1 MRDPLS
7 IGFDLGG
14 TQVRAALV
22 AGGVVRRRAAVLT
35 DVAGGPNAVV
45 GQFRALAAEICEGVD
60 FTRIK
65 AIGIAAPGPMDTQT
79 GIVDHIPT
87 LPGWNEFPLRQ
98 RLAQEFL
105 RPTIVENDGIAA
117 AYGEWKH
124 GAGKGLDHLVY
135 VTVST
140 GIGGGVVV
148 DGRLMHGRRGMAG
161 HVGHFQI
168 APDGPV
174 CSCGAVGCF
183 EAFAAGT
190 ALGKRA
196 HMAAASDPS
205 GYLGSKASFEK
216 IVSRHVVE
224 GARLD
229 DAECL
234 ALLREEAEYL
244 GVGFTGLIHLFSPQ
258 RLIMGGGVAKA
269 FDLMSDDIHAVIR
282 RNAMAPFKDVP
293 VVVAALG
300 DDCGLVGAAA
310 LALAAV
316 EPADR

>member
-1 MRDPLS
+1 MAPEKALITLS
-7 IGFDLGG
+7 MSLS
-14 TQVRAALV
+14 A
-22 AGGVVRRRAAVLT
+22 
-35 DVAGGPNAVV
+35 P
-45 GQFRALAAEICEGVD
+45 ALAA
-60 FTRIK
+60 
-65 AIGIAAPGPMDTQT
+65 
-79 GIVDHIPT
+79 
-87 LPGWNEFPLRQ
+87 
-98 RLAQEFL
+98 
-105 RPTIVENDGIAA
+105 
-117 AYGEWKH
+117 
-124 GAGKGLDHLVY
+124 
-135 VTVST
+135 
-140 GIGGGVVV
+140 VVV

-174 CSCGAVGCF
+174 LCGAVGCF

-196 HMAAASDPS
+196 HTAAASDPS

-258 RLIMGGGVAKA
+258 RLIMGGGAAKA
-269 FDLMSDDIHAVIR
+269 F
-282 RNAMAPFKDVP
+282 
-293 VVVAALG
+293 
-300 DDCGLVGAAA
+300 
-310 LALAAV
+310 
-316 EPADR
+316 

>member
-1 MRDPLS
+1 LLRMAPS
-7 IGFDLGG
+7 
-14 TQVRAALV
+14 A
-22 AGGVVRRRAAVLT
+22 
-35 DVAGGPNAVV
+35 P
-45 GQFRALAAEICEGVD
+45 
-60 FTRIK
+60 
-65 AIGIAAPGPMDTQT
+65 AAPS
-79 GIVDHIPT
+79 VALRR
-87 LPGWNEFPLRQ
+87 LPLARQ
-98 RLAQEFL
+98 
-105 RPTIVENDGIAA
+105 
-117 AYGEWKH
+117 
-124 GAGKGLDHLVY
+124 
-135 VTVST
+135 
-140 GIGGGVVV
+140 
-148 DGRLMHGRRGMAG
+148 
-161 HVGHFQI
+161 
-168 APDGPV
+168 
-174 CSCGAVGCF
+174 
-183 EAFAAGT
+183 
-190 ALGKRA
+190 
-196 HMAAASDPS
+196 
-205 GYLGSKASFEK
+205 FEK

-269 FDLMSDDIHAVIR
+269 FDLMNDDIHAVIR